1 MVADNT
7 APKALFIVCMHLYL
21 TVCYALFGLNLDRPK
36 KVDKLFSKAI
46 APFVSSRTE

>member
-7 APKALFIVCMHLYL
+7 APKALFIVCMYLHLA
-21 TVCYALFGLNLDRPK
+21 VRYALFGLNVDRPK
-36 KVDKLFSKAI
+36 KIDELFSKTI